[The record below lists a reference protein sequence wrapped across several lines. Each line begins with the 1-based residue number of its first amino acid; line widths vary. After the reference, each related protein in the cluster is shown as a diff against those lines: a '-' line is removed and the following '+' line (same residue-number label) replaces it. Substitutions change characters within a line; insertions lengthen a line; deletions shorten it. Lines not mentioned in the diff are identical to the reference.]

1 MAGTSRSS
9 SDDNLYYLTSIS
21 QSMTMSDS
29 IKTLELDPAFNPAG
43 FRLVDI
49 NGDGRSD
56 WIYMH
61 NTTNADIR
69 INQRG

>member
-1 MAGTSRSS
+1 
-9 SDDNLYYLTSIS
+9 
-21 QSMTMSDS
+21 MSDS